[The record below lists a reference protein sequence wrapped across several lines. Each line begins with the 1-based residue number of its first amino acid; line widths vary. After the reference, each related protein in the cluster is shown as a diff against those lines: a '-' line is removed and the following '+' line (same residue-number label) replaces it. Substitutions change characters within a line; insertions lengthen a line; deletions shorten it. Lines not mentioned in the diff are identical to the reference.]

1 MCFGDMAM
9 VAKSFIF
16 IWIISIFILGLCNLF
31 QAIQVKRTK
40 TIVICVIVLIAEY
53 VLIQVISDMLH
64 RDSGMVNVD
73 FTYQLGRIHFIWWVL
88 LVVALMG
95 ISITLA
101 SFFKHWKEEHI
112 TPMSIKDSM
121 DMLHAGICYW
131 EESGRIILSNRR
143 MNEICL
149 ALSGEI
155 LLNGQK
161 FYESIG
167 SECVSLPDG
176 TIQYFFHD
184 LVEFDDKQVHELVA
198 ADITELYKRNEL
210 LEQETLS
217 LQRMNEGLRRY
228 NQNIEEMVRKQEIL
242 DAKVYIHDEMN
253 RLMLVTTA
261 MTETVTPKEEFES
274 VLTLWRNNAVLLG
287 NEAEKDIE
295 DVDALE
301 IEKLAKLLGI
311 QVTWVGLSLVEA
323 PRRLR
328 EMLVVVTREAIANA
342 VKHAE
347 AKHIQIDMTQG
358 DKELLV
364 AIWNDGQEPDG
375 DVKEGGGLSNI
386 RRMIEKHKGSL
397 EIVTK
402 GQFVLHVK
410 IPL

>member
-1 MCFGDMAM
+1 MCFGDMPI
-9 VAKSFIF
+9 VAKDFVF
-16 IWIISIFILGLCNLF
+16 IWLISIFIVGLYNLF
-31 QAIQVKRTK
+31 HAIQVKRTK
-40 TIVICVIVLIAEY
+40 HIVICVIVLIVEY
-53 VLIQVISDMLH
+53 VLIQMISDMLH
-64 RDSGMVNVD
+64 RDVGMVNVEL
-73 FTYQLGRIHFIWWVL
+73 THTHGRIHFIWWIL
-88 LVVALMG
+88 LIGVIMG
-95 ISITLA
+95 ISIMLA
-101 SFFKHWKEEHI
+101 FFFKHWKTEHI
-112 TPMSIKDSM
+112 TPMSVKDSM

-131 EESGRIILSNRR
+131 EDSGRIILSNRR
-143 MNEICL
+143 MDEICL

-161 FYESIG
+161 FYESIE

-217 LQRMNEGLRRY
+217 LQRMNESLRRY
-228 NQNIEEMVRKQEIL
+228 NQNIEEMVHKQEIL

-253 RLMLVTTA
+253 RLLLVTIA
-261 MTETVTPKEEFES
+261 MTEAVTPKEEFES

-287 NEAEKDIE
+287 NEAKKNTE

-301 IEKLAKLLGI
+301 IEKLAQLLGI
-311 QVTWVGLSLVEA
+311 QVTWVGLSLCEV

-328 EMLVVVTREAIANA
+328 EMLVVIVREAIANA

-347 AKHIQIDMTQG
+347 AKNIKIDMIQD
-358 DKELLV
+358 DKALLV
-364 AIWNDGQEPDG
+364 AIWNDGQAPVG
-375 DVKEGGGLSNI
+375 NVKEGGGLSNI
-386 RRMIEKHKGSL
+386 RRMIEKHKGSF
-397 EIVTK
+397 EIVTEE
-402 GQFVLHVK
+402 QFVLHVK